1 MNWISHDGKLS
12 HDKMS
17 SPLELGAWNLDFASM
32 LGSVISILGQIP
44 SSRFQVPRFK
54 ARQHTK
60 SRVFLAPSELWNL
73 ELGTWNTLDFAA
85 SRSKFQ
91 TPLGISWPNRRFQV
105 PRTYFQ
111 ESSKEQSK
119 FQETLE
125 LGQIPSFR
133 RSIEAKFPTQGPR
146 WARAES
152 GSLERYFHSTRLEL
166 AREILNYKFYGLAP
180 SGTFHY
186 RVRFRSSGGSSSNW
200 KTGMSNTAVD

>member
-1 MNWISHDGKLS
+1 M
-12 HDKMS
+12 
-17 SPLELGAWNLDFASM
+17 
-32 LGSVISILGQIP
+32 
-44 SSRFQVPRFK
+44 
-54 ARQHTK
+54 
-60 SRVFLAPSELWNL
+60 
-73 ELGTWNTLDFAA
+73 ELGTWNLEHFGFCRLSEQVPDPPWHLLRLGQIAD
-85 SRSKFQ
+85 SK
-91 TPLGISWPNRRFQV
+91 R

-125 LGQIPSFR
+125 KGQIPSFR

-200 KTGMSNTAVD
+200 KGGMSIIGLVVLQ